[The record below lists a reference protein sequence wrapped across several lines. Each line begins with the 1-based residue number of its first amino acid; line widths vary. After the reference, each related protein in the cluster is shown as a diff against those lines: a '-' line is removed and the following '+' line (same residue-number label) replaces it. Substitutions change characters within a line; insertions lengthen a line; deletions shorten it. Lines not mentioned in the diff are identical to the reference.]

1 MPRVQDQ
8 HRIVNS
14 YGEPVQQSI
23 TVNPRDVSA
32 LNVTKT
38 ILGVVLSVNSADN
51 DSNRSAIQRADR
63 RGYLHTC
70 TVLVVEDGRS
80 SVYTLGNVVITPDF
94 RCGVDDYYERLP
106 RGCSGLVTGESWN
119 SELNNI
125 NPYDLDGDWC
135 IVGFLGGSLDT
146 PYILRWW
153 PHPRNPYDVST
164 SGQRNPADPSSSP
177 YLTQDGRVLHRT
189 NGVEFVVTSIG
200 DVYMST
206 NLASSD
212 LKFGD
217 PLSPENGRFPRDTD
231 ADNGG
236 SVKAWIKP
244 SQTLELDWNPPV
256 NGIGIL
262 DAPDPEIP
270 QTNPAN
276 VGRAEDKQNSYIL
289 LDKERALI
297 EVPEKL
303 EVISKQQI
311 LLTSEEETIL
321 TVGTDLTADVS
332 QSCTLTV
339 GSDLTA
345 DVSGSCT
352 LKTPR
357 FEVVLNESAGEL
369 KISNR
374 STGDNLSFNAAT
386 STVTL
391 SALTALTLSAVGT
404 VSITGANIT
413 LNGRVVR
420 PIPDPI

>member
-1 MPRVQDQ
+1 MAKVLNQ
-8 HRIVNS
+8 HNIVNP
-14 YGEPVQQSI
+14 YGEPVQQSL
-23 TVNPRDVSA
+23 TVNPRDTSA
-32 LNVTKT
+32 LSVSNT
-38 ILGVVLSVNSADN
+38 ILGVILSVNSAD
-51 DSNRSAIQRADR
+51 DDANRSAIQRADR

-94 RCGVDDYYERLP
+94 RCGLDDYYERLP

-164 SGQRNPADPSSSP
+164 SGQRNPNSSSNP
-177 YLTQDGRVLHRT
+177 EYLVQDGRVLHRS
-189 NGVEFVVTSIG
+189 NGVEFAITSIG
-200 DVYMST
+200 NVYFST
-206 NLASSD
+206 HLANSN
-212 LKFGD
+212 LKFAD
-217 PLSPENGRFPRDTD
+217 PLAPEDGRFPRDTD
-231 ADNGG
+231 PDNGG
-236 SVKAWIKP
+236 SLKAWIKP
-244 SQTLELDWNPPV
+244 SQTLEFDWNQPI

-276 VGRAEDKQNSYIL
+276 VARPQEKQNCYVL
-289 LDKERALI
+289 LDKNRALI
-297 EVPEKL
+297 EVPEEL
-303 EVISKQQI
+303 QVVSKQRI

-321 TVGTDLTADVS
+321 TVGTNLTADV
-332 QSCTLTV
+332 
-339 GSDLTA
+339 D
-345 DVSGSCT
+345 GSCT
-352 LKTPR
+352 ITTPS
-357 FEVVLNESAGEL
+357 FQITLDETAGGEL

-374 STGDNLSFNAAT
+374 LNGDSLTFDAT
-386 STVTL
+386 TNTVTL
-391 SALTALTLSAVGT
+391 AATTGLTLSAIGIVN
-404 VSITGANIT
+404 ITGAQVTI
-413 LNGRVVR
+413 NGRVVR